1 MYILILLIMG
11 SYFFGNEPIALITK
25 SIGNVKYKRI
35 TEKKIRSR
43 ANASIPIF
51 HGDEIRTKDDSF
63 IKIVYLDD
71 RSFISIY
78 PETKISINGEIYKR
92 EVRKKID
99 VEEGI
104 VRVKIL
110 NQKENNFIL
119 ITPYTEITCKECHF
133 WVISNIKDGDHIYSI
148 SANGLVT
155 NRTTLNS
162 IELTNGTTIIS
173 KKEKEIQEYYTLATE
188 NRYLEL
194 LMLDANEE
202 YENPYTGRVI
212 NKKMLAIPDNME
224 SNMVEIKFKDAFN
237 NEKKIV
243 LTYTK

>member
-1 MYILILLIMG
+1 MYTLILLIIG
-11 SYFFGNEPIALITK
+11 SYLFGNEPIALITK

-35 TEKKIRSR
+35 IEKKIRSTT
-43 ANASIPIF
+43 NESIPIF
-51 HGDEIRTKDDSF
+51 HGDAISTKDDSF

-78 PETKISINGEIYKR
+78 PETKISINGEIDRRKI
-92 EVRKKID
+92 RKKID

-104 VRVKIL
+104 VRVKIF
-110 NQKENNFIL
+110 NQKENNFTL
-119 ITPYTEITCKECHF
+119 ITPYTEITCNECHF

-148 SANGLVT
+148 ISNGLVI
-155 NRTTLNS
+155 NRSTLNS
-162 IELTNGTTIIS
+162 IEFANGTTIIS
-173 KKEKEIQEYYTLATE
+173 KKEKEIQKYYTLATE

-202 YENPYTGRVI
+202 YEDPYTGRI
-212 NKKMLAIPDNME
+212 TNKKMLGIPDNMG
-224 SNMVEIKFKDAFN
+224 SNMIEIKFKDAFN

>member
-1 MYILILLIMG
+1 MKPRHRFLDYQ
-11 SYFFGNEPIALITK
+11 
-25 SIGNVKYKRI
+25 
-35 TEKKIRSR
+35 SR
-43 ANASIPIF
+43 AIQAEWNQDSLNTVF
-51 HGDEIRTKDDSF
+51 HCATRIR
-63 IKIVYLDD
+63 
-71 RSFISIY
+71 
-78 PETKISINGEIYKR
+78 
-92 EVRKKID
+92 
-99 VEEGI
+99 
-104 VRVKIL
+104 
-110 NQKENNFIL
+110 
-119 ITPYTEITCKECHF
+119 
-133 WVISNIKDGDHIYSI
+133 VISNIKDGDHIYSI
-148 SANGLVT
+148 STNGLVT

-162 IELTNGTTIIS
+162 IELTNGITIIS